1 MLHDTS
7 ADADTPVQI
16 GKLIYVEVAVS
27 ASARETVVSNKII
40 VKTVG
45 MRFMRSEGWIIIN

>member
-7 ADADTPVQI
+7 GDAGTPVQI
-16 GKLIYVEVAVS
+16 GKLIYVEVAVC

-40 VKTVG
+40 VKRVG
-45 MRFMRSEGWIIIN
+45 MRFTISQGWIIIN